1 MLRSAANYNR
11 NGARAHSQEF
21 AVAMNR
27 RLWVLV
33 VFTLTVC
40 FVSGSQREGL
50 QDRPARRPAT
60 DFSLTDATG
69 AHASLS
75 GLRGKVVLLDFWA
88 TWCAGCKE
96 EMPWFIEFQKK
107 YARQGLASVGVALDD
122 EGWEKVRPY
131 LRDHPV
137 NYPIVVADAAFAAK
151 YGITGLPTTLL
162 IDRRG
167 QVAEVHVGKVEKESF
182 EARIQTLLSEK

>member
-1 MLRSAANYNR
+1 MAIHR
-11 NGARAHSQEF
+11 G
-21 AVAMNR
+21 V
-27 RLWVLV
+27 WVLV
-33 VFTLTVC
+33 VLTLAVGS
-40 FVSGSQREGL
+40 VSGSQRKGL
-50 QDRPARRPAT
+50 QDRSARQPVR

-69 AHASLS
+69 ANASLS

-107 YARQGLASVGVALDD
+107 YERQGLASVGVALDD

-167 QVAEVHVGKVEKESF
+167 HVAEVHVGKVEKELF
-182 EARIQTLLSEK
+182 EGHIQRLLSEK